1 MKPYVYLFCQNEGY
15 DKAEEAFKPM
25 LQFGGQVIHTANIG
39 RESHGYLQHII
50 EHYNDLAQHTLFAQ
64 DVSNPELLGR
74 MDVSFLYPSLRFLPQ
89 MIQQSSIMYIGP
101 CLAVF
106 QFLSFPII
114 VVAFCVIPICTG
126 TGRRAR
132 VKTGHASVHSCVL
145 PSKVLIWVD
154 EERSSNAHNLDTT

>member
-15 DKAEEAFKPM
+15 DKAEETFKPM

-74 MDVSFLYPSLRFLPQ
+74 MDVSLIYPSLLCLPQ
-89 MIQQSSIMYIGP
+89 KMQPSSTDLSGP
-101 CLAVF
+101 
-106 QFLSFPII
+106 
-114 VVAFCVIPICTG
+114 
-126 TGRRAR
+126 
-132 VKTGHASVHSCVL
+132 
-145 PSKVLIWVD
+145 W
-154 EERSSNAHNLDTT
+154 LDAL